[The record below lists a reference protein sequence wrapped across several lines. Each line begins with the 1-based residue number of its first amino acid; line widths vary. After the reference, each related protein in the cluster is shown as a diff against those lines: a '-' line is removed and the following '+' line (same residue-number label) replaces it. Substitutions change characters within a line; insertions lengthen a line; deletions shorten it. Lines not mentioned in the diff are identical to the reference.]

1 MSNQIK
7 LCSYCNQPLNGN
19 VPKSKQQILC
29 DECYSNR
36 LLFVKVD
43 KSLELDAPKY
53 RSCKSSIMKYLRED
67 VKEYMDMNDIAL
79 IESHQS
85 DNYGFCGDKQRLK
98 LINNVIKFF
107 HLNKTKVLNDHWIDY
122 FITFGL
128 HIFDSDEEFLRHIKN
143 NKRFHTDNGTQ
154 YNRNYVF
161 DLNEYD
167 FLTDYFSE

>member
-1 MSNQIK
+1 MSNEIK
-7 LCSYCNQPLNGN
+7 LCSYCNEPLKDKI
-19 VPKSKQQILC
+19 PKSKQQILC
-29 DECYSNR
+29 DECYANR

-43 KSLELDAPKY
+43 KNLEIEAPKY
-53 RSCKSSIMKYLRED
+53 RSCKSAIMKYLRED

-79 IESHQS
+79 VESHQS

-98 LINNVIKFF
+98 LINNIINFF

-122 FITFGL
+122 FITYGL

-143 NKRFHTDNGTQ
+143 NKSFQTVKTTQ
-154 YNRNYVF
+154 KLLEYKF
-161 DLNEYD
+161 DLLEYD